1 MTMDTV
7 TLGHFQVPVVTAD
20 SVAEVK
26 SAGKAA
32 LSSTKAFGKYSWHFS
47 VNLVRR
53 WSCFYSLTVYFI
65 QILMEILI
73 PIFADVTKSM
83 ANVKMSSDTSY
94 KQQFETKKLV
104 KLDKF
109 SYQDG

>member
-32 LSSTKAFGKYSWHFS
+32 LSTK
-47 VNLVRR
+47 
-53 WSCFYSLTVYFI
+53 
-65 QILMEILI
+65 
-73 PIFADVTKSM
+73 ADVTKSM

-104 KLDKF
+104 KVDKF